1 MHASTTVMIKTAYLA
16 GYNVVSA
23 VGWAYIL
30 WHLCSL
36 LYDDA
41 DVVLSSAKLWSR
53 IAIPLKYLQTMA
65 MLEVVHALVGVV
77 RSPVGSTLMQGKG
90 VCTVVVVLSSRLFVL
105 WVVLVL
111 CPSSRYHWGF
121 LLTIGSWSMVEVP
134 RYAFYA
140 LSVIGWASS
149 LHMLYNVPD
158 WLFFLRYHLYLI
170 LYITGLVG
178 ELTCMVNALPFLST
192 GIYSI
197 ELPNKHNI
205 AISLHAVV
213 CGMLVLYVVCCP
225 VMYKHMT
232 TQRINAY
239 AKKHGGNNVK
249 AN

>member
-1 MHASTTVMIKTAYLA
+1 MRQQQHSILMIKTAYLA

-53 IAIPLKYLQTMA
+53 IAIPLEYLQTMA
-65 MLEVVHALVGVV
+65 LLEVVHALVGVV
-77 RSPVGSTLMQGKG
+77 RSPVGSALMQ
-90 VCTVVVVLSSRLFVL
+90 VSSRLFVL

-149 LHMLYNVPD
+149 LHMSYMMMFSCCVAG
-158 WLFFLRYHLYLI
+158 I
-170 LYITGLVG
+170 GAGLAV
-178 ELTCMVNALPFLST
+178 LLALSFVLD
-192 GIYSI
+192 
-197 ELPNKHNI
+197 
-205 AISLHAVV
+205 
-213 CGMLVLYVVCCP
+213 LV
-225 VMYKHMT
+225 HH
-232 TQRINAY
+232 RAR
-239 AKKHGGNNVK
+239 G
-249 AN
+249 

>member
-1 MHASTTVMIKTAYLA
+1 MRQQQHSILMIKTAYLA

-53 IAIPLKYLQTMA
+53 IAIPLEYLQTMA
-65 MLEVVHALVGVV
+65 LLEVVHALVGVV
-77 RSPVGSTLMQGKG
+77 RSPVGSALMQ
-90 VCTVVVVLSSRLFVL
+90 VSSRLFVL

-140 LSVIGWASS
+140 LSVIGW
-149 LHMLYNVPD
+149 VPD

-225 VMYKHMT
+225 IMYKHMT

-239 AKKHGGNNVK
+239 AKKHGDNNVK

>member
-1 MHASTTVMIKTAYLA
+1 MLASTTVMIKTAYLA

-65 MLEVVHALVGVV
+65 LLEVVHALVGV
-77 RSPVGSTLMQGKG
+77 
-90 VCTVVVVLSSRLFVL
+90 
-105 WVVLVL
+105 
-111 CPSSRYHWGF
+111 
-121 LLTIGSWSMVEVP
+121 
-134 RYAFYA
+134 
-140 LSVIGWASS
+140 
-149 LHMLYNVPD
+149 VPD

-239 AKKHGGNNVK
+239 AKKHGDNNVK
-249 AN
+249 AK

>member
-1 MHASTTVMIKTAYLA
+1 MKGLQVCFRQQQHSIFMIKTAYLA

-36 LYDDA
+36 LYEDA

-65 MLEVVHALVGVV
+65 LLEVVHALVGVV

-90 VCTVVVVLSSRLFVL
+90 
-105 WVVLVL
+105 
-111 CPSSRYHWGF
+111 
-121 LLTIGSWSMVEVP
+121 
-134 RYAFYA
+134 
-140 LSVIGWASS
+140 
-149 LHMLYNVPD
+149 VPD

-213 CGMLVLYVVCCP
+213 CGMLVIYVVCCP
-225 VMYKHMT
+225 IMYKHMT

-239 AKKHGGNNVK
+239 AKKHGDNNVK